1 MPPITGLTNQEV
13 EQRRQNG
20 QGNNIRLGTSR
31 SYWNIARANLFTFF
45 NNILFVIGVALIAM
59 GQTLDAFTS
68 VGLGLVIAVIGTL
81 QEIRAKRQL
90 EQIALLNRP
99 TVAVVREGREQ
110 ALDPAELVEG
120 DVVHVRS
127 GDQIVVDGR
136 VIGDGRL
143 EMDESLLTG
152 EADLVIRRDGD
163 ALLSGSVCVAGDAHM
178 LAERVGLASYANQL
192 TAAART
198 YQVVATPLQRK
209 INLIVRVVML
219 VVAMMSIIILLT
231 ALLEKLPLIRLVQL
245 AAVLTGQVPY
255 GLFLTVVIAYSIGAS
270 FLSQRGA
277 LVQQVNAIESL
288 SHVDVLC
295 MDKTGTL
302 TANRIQFRELKVF
315 GRLSHAEV
323 ASQLGTFV
331 ASASSTNR
339 TGAAIAAALPQPRR
353 APVDE
358 VLFASARKWSALA
371 FDTPEMPG
379 VYVLGALEMLQ
390 PHLSELTADGVGPL
404 HEQAR
409 EWSDAGLR
417 VLLLAHNPHT
427 TTLHDASDQP
437 CLPRL
442 EPLALVALCDEL
454 RPQAAETLAAFAE
467 LGIQLK
473 LISGDNPQ
481 AVAALARQVGL
492 TGPIQLVSGPEL
504 AQMDAAEFERVAEQ
518 ATIFGRIAPEQ
529 KEKLVATLTDK
540 GYYVAMMGDGV
551 NDVLSVK
558 KARLGI
564 AMQSGSMATRNV
576 ADMVL
581 LDDSFAALRPAFDE
595 STRIVNGMAAALHLY
610 IARVATTVLL
620 IIAITMVGLSFP
632 FEPAQVALTLFTV
645 GIPSLFTT
653 WLAHTPVRD
662 QDLLRSLA
670 RFVLPV
676 SLVTM
681 LLGVAL
687 YTGLYTSLL
696 NDITTAQIPPRV
708 VRSFEAYTGLT
719 YNVDDAFGNAAATI
733 VAQTALSIFISY
745 TAFLLIVFLEPPH
758 PFFTGWAEISRDRR
772 PTWLAAGLALAF
784 TIVISVPNLAAYFG
798 LFRPGP
804 PLLIGIGVLLPIWFF
819 TVRAIWRSHLF
830 DRILSV

>member
-1 MPPITGLTNQEV
+1 MQTEIGLTSQEV
-13 EQRRQNG
+13 KQRQQRG
-20 QGNNIRLGTSR
+20 QGNNVRLGVSR
-31 SYWNIARANLFTFF
+31 TYWSIARANLFNFF
-45 NNILFVIGVALIAM
+45 NDILFLIGAALIAM

-68 VGLGLVIAVIGTL
+68 VGLALVIAVIGTL
-81 QEIRAKRQL
+81 QEIRAKRKL
-90 EQIALLNRP
+90 DQIALLNRP
-99 TVAVVREGREQ
+99 TVTVIRDGREQ

-120 DVVHVRS
+120 DIVHVRS
-127 GDQIVVDGR
+127 GDQIVVDGQ
-136 VIGDGRL
+136 VIGPGRL

-152 EADLVIRRDGD
+152 EADLVVRRNGE
-163 ALLSGSVCVAGDAHM
+163 ALLSGSVCVAGDAYM

-209 INLIVRVVML
+209 INFIIRLVML
-219 VVAMMSIIILLT
+219 VVVMMSIIIFLT
-231 ALLEKLPLIRLVQL
+231 ALLEDLPLTRLVQL

-302 TANRIQFRELKVF
+302 TANRIQFRELKAF
-315 GRLSHAEV
+315 GRLSAEEV
-323 ASQLGTFV
+323 ETQLGIFV

-339 TGAAIAAALPQPRR
+339 TGAAIAAALPRPRLR
-353 APVDE
+353 PQDE

-371 FDTPEMPG
+371 FDAPEMRG
-379 VYVLGALEMLQ
+379 IYVLGALEMLQ
-390 PHLSELTADGVGPL
+390 PYLAESLVAGADSL

-409 EWSDAGLR
+409 AWSDAGWR
-417 VLLLAHNPHT
+417 VLLLAHNPQ
-427 TTLHDASDQP
+427 TLTLYDAADQP

-467 LGIQLK
+467 LGIRLK

-492 TGPIQLVSGPEL
+492 TGPLQLVSGPEL
-504 AQMDAAEFERVAEQ
+504 AQMNSAEFERAAEE

-581 LDDSFAALRPAFDE
+581 LNDSFAALRPAFDE
-595 STRIVNGMAAALHLY
+595 SARIVNGMAAALHLY

-645 GIPSLFTT
+645 GIPSLFAT
-653 WLAHTPVRD
+653 WLAHIPIPDR
-662 QDLLRSLA
+662 DLLRSLA

-687 YTGLYTSLL
+687 YTGLYTTLL
-696 NDITTAQIPPRV
+696 NDITTAHIPPPV
-708 VRSFEAYTGLT
+708 VHSFEQFTGLT
-719 YNVDDAFGNAAATI
+719 YNVDDAFGDAAATI

-745 TAFLLIVFLEPPH
+745 TAFLLIIFLEPPH
-758 PFFTGWAEISRDRR
+758 RFFAGWTEISRDWR
-772 PTWLAAGLALAF
+772 PTWLAVGLALVF
-784 TIVISVPNLAAYFG
+784 TMVVSVPGLGAYFG

-804 PLLIGIGVLLPIWFF
+804 PLVLGIGMALPVWFF
-819 TVRAIWRSHLF
+819 TVRAIWRSRLF
-830 DRILSV
+830 DRIFSW